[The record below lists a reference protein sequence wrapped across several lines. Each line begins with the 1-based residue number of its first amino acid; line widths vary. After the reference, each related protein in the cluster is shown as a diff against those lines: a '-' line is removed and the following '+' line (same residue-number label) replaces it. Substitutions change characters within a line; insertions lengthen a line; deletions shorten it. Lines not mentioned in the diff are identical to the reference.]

1 MVKAAGIT
9 FKRSMKQFL
18 GGLLGGRLS
27 FEFLRTLNRQK
38 LLIICYHRVLKLEDA
53 GIPEAIDMFS
63 HVDTFREHMKFLS
76 SHYTPVSEQDVIDA
90 FYNGKHLPDFPVWVT
105 FDDGYRDNYTLAY
118 PVLKEYGI
126 PATFFISTGLI
137 DQEQEAVAD
146 LQKTVG
152 LDSSAAKLAF
162 MSWDQIRELSRKGF
176 HIGCHTRS
184 HRILSTLN
192 AGEVESEITHSKNE
206 IERRIGRQVFA
217 FAYPHGKQADYNS
230 GLCIPLLEKYGFKI
244 AVSTIGGNND
254 LGKQPDPFELRRVG
268 MSYKEPFGFYKLKV
282 GSGSAWQ
289 K

>member
-1 MVKAAGIT
+1 MVEAAGIT
-9 FKRSMKQFL
+9 IKRSMKQFL

-27 FEFLRTLNRQK
+27 FEFLRALNRQK
-38 LLIICYHRVLKLEDA
+38 LLIICYHRVLKREDT
-53 GIPEAIDMFS
+53 GIPAAIDMFS
-63 HVDTFREHMKFLS
+63 HVDTFKEHMEFLS

-90 FYNGKHLPDFPVWVT
+90 FYAGKKFPDFPVWVT

-118 PVLKEYGI
+118 PVLKEFGI

-137 DQEQEAVAD
+137 DQEKEAVAG
-146 LQKTVG
+146 LRKTVG
-152 LDSSAAKLAF
+152 LDSNAAKAAF
-162 MSWDQIRELSRKGF
+162 MSWEQIRELSGEGF

-184 HRILSTLN
+184 HRILSTLD
-192 AGEVESEITHSKNE
+192 AAEVEAEISHSKNE
-206 IERRIGRQVFA
+206 IERRIGRPVLA
-217 FAYPHGKQADYNS
+217 FAYPHGKHADYNA

-244 AVSTIGGNND
+244 AVSTMGGNND
-254 LGKQPDPFELRRVG
+254 LVKQPDPFELRRVG